1 MSQIINDDK
10 LIELF
15 FARSEDAIQ
24 QLSLKYG
31 GNMYAVSYN
40 VLRDREDAEECVND
54 AYLGVWNAIPPAR
67 PTGLCSFVCRITRNI
82 ALSIR
87 RRKLAQK
94 RNGVGV
100 LCLDEIAECIPDRFT
115 VTDEIEQ
122 KELSEILNR
131 WLGTLDKTNLYIFL
145 RRYWYM
151 EQASDIASVLGM
163 SEGAVYLRIDRM
175 KKKLCKYLEKNGI
188 II

>member
-1 MSQIINDDK
+1 MEDYQIV
-10 LIELF
+10 ELYWQ
-15 FARSEDAIQ
+15 RSEDAIGET
-24 QLSLKYG
+24 SRKYG
-31 GNMYAVSYN
+31 GMLNRLSYS
-40 VLRDREDAEECVND
+40 LLSSREDAEECVND

-67 PTGLCSFVCRITRNI
+67 PTGLCAFVCRITRNI
-82 ALSIR
+82 ALSLR
-87 RRKLAQK
+87 RHKLAQK
-94 RNGVGV
+94 RNGGGV

-115 VTDEIEQ
+115 VSDELEQ
-122 KELSEILNR
+122 KELTEILNR

-151 EQASDIASVLGM
+151 EQAIDIASALGM

-175 KKKLCKYLEKNGI
+175 KKKLCKHLVKNGI